1 MQHHAPQNLKG
12 EEREIVNILLLLITA
27 LLLITII
34 NKQISPWDR
43 VQEYYQLF
51 LDPVLVFIIDI
62 YYYVYRDNSVYHIN
76 TLC

>member
-62 YYYVYRDNSVYHIN
+62 YYYGV
-76 TLC
+76 

>member
-1 MQHHAPQNLKG
+1 MQHHAPQNLKE

-27 LLLITII
+27 LLLKTII
-34 NKQISPWDR
+34 NKQISPWGR

-62 YYYVYRDNSVYHIN
+62 YYYGV
-76 TLC
+76 